1 MRATEPLKTP
11 ARRVEHPG
19 CALGRLQRPVRHSKR
34 PRSDWKRVAARESK
48 GGVGTLQG
56 IGASNA
62 GVARHRG
69 CCVMGRSLWIACLA
83 QGRCAN
89 ADPTSATPEPLR
101 KSRRPNDGPLSFLSL
116 IMDPQSFFNLQF
128 EFRIELHAVIAD
140 RA

>member
-1 MRATEPLKTP
+1 CAIPNGHAAIGSVLPRENRKVELVPCRGLAPRMP
-11 ARRVEHPG
+11 ASPVIAAAASWVEVCGSLVSP
-19 CALGRLQRPVRHSKR
+19 K
-34 PRSDWKRVAARESK
+34 AA
-48 GGVGTLQG
+48 
-56 IGASNA
+56 AP
-62 GVARHRG
+62 
-69 CCVMGRSLWIACLA
+69 
-83 QGRCAN
+83 N